1 MIEEFKRMN
10 TDKYVSKLS
19 SDGMTLAKIIATV
32 SVVFTHSYKLFGY
45 MSVEDADVFYLR
57 GIHAFAA
64 CGVPVFFLLSGY
76 FLVFKDNWDYGKNLK
91 KKFKS
96 LVIPYLVFILV
107 YAVISCAGSLVLPNF
122 FDDFRKFTV
131 YDWIMRLFGIPFV
144 IAPRFYGPLWFVRE
158 LLIFNLLSFAL
169 VPLVKKTPGYILLPA
184 MVGLYFL
191 PIDQIIRYSV
201 SFFIIGMYF
210 GFRKRLPVFNSWIH
224 IIILFIVGF
233 VVPSFVGKGGGL
245 VWKVSVF
252 LMTVFILSISG
263 KLAQDDGAVKMA
275 KTIIPYSFPIY
286 LLHEYP
292 MTTIM
297 RLLALKH
304 ISLPVATIA
313 FFIAPILV
321 ICMCVVV
328 IEIWKRVLPGFYSL
342 STGGR

>member
-1 MIEEFKRMN
+1 MN
-10 TDKYVSKLS
+10 AEKYVSKLS

-32 SVVFTHSYKLFGY
+32 SVVLTHSYKIFGY
-45 MSVEDADVFYLR
+45 LSVEDAEVFYLR

-76 FLVFKDNWDYGKNLK
+76 FLVIKGNWNYGKNLK

-96 LVIPYLVFILV
+96 LVIPYIFFILI
-107 YAVISCAGSLVLPNF
+107 YAIISCAGSLVLPNF
-122 FDDFRKFTV
+122 FDDFRQFTI
-131 YDWIMRLFGIPFV
+131 YDWVMRLFGIPFV
-144 IAPRFYGPLWFVRE
+144 IAPKFYGPLWFVRE
-158 LLIFNLLSFAL
+158 LLIFNLLSIAF

-184 MVGLYFL
+184 MIGVYFL

-201 SFFIIGMYF
+201 PFFIMGMYF
-210 GFRKRLPVFNSWIH
+210 GFKKRLPVLNSWIH

-233 VVPSFVGKGGGL
+233 VVPSFVSRGGGL

-252 LMTVFILSISG
+252 LMTVLILSISG
-263 KLAQDDGAVKMA
+263 KLSQNDGIVKLA

-304 ISLPVATIA
+304 VSLPLATAA
-313 FFIAPILV
+313 FFAAPILV
-321 ICMCVVV
+321 ICMCVLV
-328 IEIWKRVLPGFYSL
+328 IEIWKRILPGIYSL
-342 STGGR
+342 ATGGR